1 VTLRRRVLITGAQG
15 FTGRYL
21 SALFQRLG
29 DDVFALQA
37 DIRDLTVL
45 MAEVKAINP
54 THIVH
59 LAGISFTLD
68 GKDINIYHVHLMGS
82 ENLLKACLV
91 IKHNLQKIILV
102 STCHVYGLEH
112 GDLPLVEQATPAPRT
127 HYAISKFA
135 MECIAESYRNDLP
148 LLITRP
154 FNYSGQAQEGRFLI
168 PKLVRHFQERLP
180 EIELGNLDIARDFSD
195 VRWVAQIYHALL
207 DSEYEGVVNLC
218 SGRAI
223 SIRYILDYLR
233 KRSGHYL
240 QVRQTNDLIR
250 KECLLQVGDRKRL
263 DDWVGI
269 APYPFESTLDWMLFG
284 AKV

>member
-1 VTLRRRVLITGAQG
+1 MTKRILITGAQG

-21 SALFQRLG
+21 SALLRQLG
-29 DDVFALQA
+29 HEVFALQA

-45 MAEVKAINP
+45 SAEVKAVNP

-68 GKDINIYHVHLMGS
+68 GKDINIYQVHLIGS
-82 ENLLKACLV
+82 ENLLKACMA
-91 IKHNLQKIILV
+91 IRENLQKVILV
-102 STCHVYGLEH
+102 STCHIYGLEH
-112 GDLPLVEQATPAPRT
+112 GDAPLDENTPPAPRT
-127 HYAISKFA
+127 HYAISKFD
-135 MECIAESYRNDLP
+135 MECVAENYRDALP

-168 PKLVRHFQERLP
+168 PKLVRHFRERLP
-180 EIELGNLDIARDFSD
+180 EIELGNIDVARDFSD
-195 VRWVAQIYHALL
+195 VRWVAQVYRALL

-233 KRSGHYL
+233 QQSGHDL
-240 QVRQTNDLIR
+240 QVLQKTDLIR
-250 KECLLQVGDRKRL
+250 KECMVQVGDRTRL
-263 DDWVGI
+263 DQWVGI
-269 APYPFESTLDWMLFG
+269 QPYPFESTLDWMLAGG
-284 AKV
+284 AT